1 VEYLRKKH
9 SLESTDHLQNY
20 DELYNEKADGQI
32 LIHRNPVT
40 LQFEFLSF
48 IEISNLFKDKRQKA
62 I

>member
-1 VEYLRKKH
+1 MEYLRKKH

-20 DELYNEKADGQI
+20 DELYYEKADGQI